1 MTLTHIDLFAGIGG
15 FSLGFERAGIDTLAH
30 VEIDTKCQ
38 GVLHRH
44 WENHL
49 IFSDVCA
56 VGKDNLPY
64 ADIITFGSPCQDLS
78 IAGKRKGFADGTR
91 SNLFFEAARII
102 REIEPRY
109 AVWENVPGALSSHNG
124 RDFQSVLE
132 CLLDTNVPMPKSGR
146 WASAGMVRTGQKEI
160 AWRILD
166 AQYFGVAQRRRRL
179 LLIFCARD
187 GSPSSIL
194 FEREGVRW
202 NPPARGKEGQGTS
215 GFSPTGFGKYSEE
228 LGTLRANGGDL
239 GGGSETIIGFD
250 LAQIT
255 SKLNY
260 SNPKAGDPQPPIN
273 TFAQGMVAYENH
285 PADSRITETGDISQQ
300 LTSRMGM
307 GGGNL
312 PLVANTYRMTAFGEY
327 SEDGSASA
335 LKQRDYKDATDIV
348 VSALQA
354 RDYKGVGSQYVNDG
368 KCVATSWT
376 LRSGKEGGGKGYLG
390 AEEKAMTLGGQ
401 QQFVGVRRLTP
412 TECERLQGFPDG
424 WTDGQSDSTRY
435 KQLGNAVAVPVAE
448 WIGKRINR

>member
-179 LLIFCARD
+179 FLIFCARD

-260 SNPKAGDPQPPIN
+260 SNPKSGDPQPPIN

-300 LTSRMGM
+300 LTSRMGT
-307 GGGNL
+307 GGGNV
-312 PLVANTYRMTAFGEY
+312 PLVANTVG
-327 SEDGSASA
+327 
-335 LKQRDYKDATDIV
+335 
-348 VSALQA
+348 ALQS
-354 RDYKGVGSQYVNDG
+354 RDCKGIGTTIDD
-368 KCVATSWT
+368 KMVATSWT